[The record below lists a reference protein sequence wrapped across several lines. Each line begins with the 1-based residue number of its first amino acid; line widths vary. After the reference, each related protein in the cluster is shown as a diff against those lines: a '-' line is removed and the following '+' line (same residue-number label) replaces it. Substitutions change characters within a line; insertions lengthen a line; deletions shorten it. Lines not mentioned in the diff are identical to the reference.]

1 MRELLNLSAR
11 LRLQKGSFW
20 LIISV
25 ILIINGCI
33 APSRS
38 NFQAT
43 NFYTSFSVWK
53 AMYLTSKRE
62 KATPSLKINELCFVH
77 SLFLHEKK
85 NSIDRYLMNIPHTR
99 YLRPLFF
106 FLWNCVIT
114 CLSRICQPCCHPRM
128 PICLLWTINF
138 RFKQTV
144 PCESL
149 IWIAT
154 TYDLDNKQLQTIT
167 LCL

>member
-77 SLFLHEKK
+77 SLFSAWKEKF
-85 NSIDRYLMNIPHTR
+85 NWQILNEYPTYTLFTA
-99 YLRPLFF
+99 LVFF
-106 FLWNCVIT
+106 FMKLRNYLPFSHMST
-114 CLSRICQPCCHPRM
+114 LLPPKNAYM
-128 PICLLWTINF
+128 PPMNDKFSFQANSTLRKSYLNSNNI
-138 RFKQTV
+138 RFGQ
-144 PCESL
+144 
-149 IWIAT
+149 
-154 TYDLDNKQLQTIT
+154 
-167 LCL
+167 